1 MAKYLVK
8 ALIEVI
14 TRDLVV
20 VIEANPKVGPNH
32 FIKAVSLSL
41 MTIGSLVKSLLKKSV
56 LEDVQEPRAC

>member
-14 TRDLVV
+14 TTRDLVV

-32 FIKAVSLSL
+32 FSQ
-41 MTIGSLVKSLLKKSV
+41 MTISSLIKSLLKKSV
-56 LEDVQEPRAC
+56 LEDVQEPQAC